1 METICKKCGG
11 RGVVF
16 VSDLEKPSKV
26 QQRHTIRYMIVIA
39 VRSEVTEL
47 RYRCAKAITKAFGIK
62 VKWPFIK
69 SRKNGESYT
78 GLISRILKNTRK
90 LNSRKKL

>member
-16 VSDLEKPSKV
+16 VSDLEKCNKA
-26 QQRHTIRYMIVIA
+26 QRRLTIRSMIALA

-47 RYRCAKAITKAFGIK
+47 RSRFAKAITKVSGI
-62 VKWPFIK
+62 IQ
-69 SRKNGESYT
+69 R
-78 GLISRILKNTRK
+78 
-90 LNSRKKL
+90 